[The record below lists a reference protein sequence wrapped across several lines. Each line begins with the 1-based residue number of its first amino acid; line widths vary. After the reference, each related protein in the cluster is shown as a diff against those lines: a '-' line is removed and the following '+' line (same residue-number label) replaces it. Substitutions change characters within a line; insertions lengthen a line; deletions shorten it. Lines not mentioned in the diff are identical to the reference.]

1 MKLSLGQ
8 AARAAG
14 MSKSTLQR
22 MLQDGRM
29 SGHQREDGVY
39 EIDRAEL
46 QRVIDAKDTPQRGRR
61 VVVPAPVEAEPLQRP
76 EAVELAVLRAELAAV
91 RDRVADAI
99 RREEQAEARAA
110 EALARERA
118 LADRLSRL
126 IEDQRP
132 ERRGFLSWLG
142 GTRR

>member
-22 MLQDGRM
+22 MLASGRV
-29 SGHQREDGVY
+29 SGVQRPDSVW
-39 EIDRAEL
+39 EIDRSEV
-46 QRVIDAKDTPQRGRR
+46 QRLIDSRDAPQRGRR
-61 VVVPAPVEAEPLQRP
+61 VAPVEDMPGPAPVEARP
-76 EAVELAVLRAELAAV
+76 EAVELAVLRAELAAA
-91 RDRVADAI
+91 RDKIADAI

-118 LADRLSRL
+118 LADRLSRF

-132 ERRGFLSWLG
+132 ARGLWARLFPK
-142 GTRR
+142 

>member
-22 MLQDGRM
+22 MLASGRL
-29 SGHQREDGVY
+29 SGVQRPDKIW
-39 EIDRAEL
+39 EIDQAEL
-46 QRVIDAKDTPQRGRR
+46 QRLIDSRDAPQRGRR
-61 VVVPAPVEAEPLQRP
+61 VAPVEAPAEARP
-76 EAVELAVLRAELAAV
+76 EAVELAVLKAELQAA
-91 RDRVADAI
+91 RDRIADAI
-99 RREEQAEARAA
+99 RREEAAEARAA

-132 ERRGFLSWLG
+132 ARGLWARLFG
-142 GTRR
+142 RDI